1 MGNNECMSLAIST
14 FTEGL
19 SPVEEQR
26 ELKPILRWAGGKRQ
40 LLDRIHSAFP
50 EDFNLGRNR
59 FFEPF
64 IGGGALTFSLA
75 SGKFGMPSIP
85 NSRTNQIVIGDQN
98 PQLVNVY
105 RSIRDHVNE
114 LITRLSDSSTYADN
128 HETYYKVRDTDHGH
142 TGVESAARF
151 IYLNRLCFNGLYRV
165 NSKGNFNVPYGRITA
180 PTICDERLLYPM
192 SQFLQ
197 NVDIELGSFDDTTAT
212 ATNGDLV
219 YFDPP
224 YIPLSATAS
233 FTKYSIDDFAEQNHI
248 ELMECIKRLV
258 NRGVN
263 VILSNSH
270 TDKTCEIYGTGEL
283 NLYSLSATRSISA
296 SGKSRKRTSE
306 ILGLSYDI
314 SHRNGLLKLSI

>member
-1 MGNNECMSLAIST
+1 MGNNADVST
-14 FTEGL
+14 ALSKTTREL
-19 SPVEEQR
+19 SPVEKPI

-50 EDFNLGRNR
+50 KNFDLTRNR

-75 SGKFGMPSIP
+75 SGKFGLPSIP

-98 PQLVNVY
+98 PHLVNVY
-105 RSIRDHVNE
+105 RSIRSQVDE
-114 LITRLSDSSTYADN
+114 LINRLNDSNTYADN
-128 HETYYKVRDTDHGH
+128 PENYYKVRDSDHGS

-165 NSKGNFNVPYGRITA
+165 NSKGNFNVPYGRISM
-180 PTICDERLLYPM
+180 PTICDEILLRSM
-192 SQFLQ
+192 SRFLQ
-197 NVDIELGSFDDTTAT
+197 NVDIEIGSFDDTTAT
-212 ATNGDLV
+212 AASGDLV
-219 YFDPP
+219 YLDPP
-224 YIPLSATAS
+224 YIPLSDTAS
-233 FTKYSIDDFAEQNHI
+233 FTKYSMDDFAEQDHI

-263 VILSNSH
+263 VMLSNSH
-270 TDKTCEIYGTGEL
+270 TDKTCEIYGSGEL
-283 NLYSLSATRSISA
+283 NLYSLSANRSISA

-306 ILGLSYDI
+306 ILGLSFDI
-314 SHRNGLLKLSI
+314 SQQDGLTKLGR